1 MPSNTNLGGVFMTD
15 IDGGLSSGKLVST
28 ENVCGIIF
36 DTSIVGGIS
45 QALSGDAAIKFANG
59 NVVEFND
66 PKEAQELL
74 ENEMCGLPYL
84 HIKDFFTI
92 AGSNQRLFVSFMDS
106 DKDPDFEAVEKM
118 QLAANGIIYQIG
130 VWTSKPIAKK
140 TDDGDYKVDDDGPL
154 SKLQAIA
161 ERLGGQIGVTNYEG
175 NSPVNILVNA
185 QILNEAVV
193 DPSRLPDLTTLNFP
207 KVSVVLGQSSADSRR
222 AVQFALVNQADAPV
236 YVTVGNVG
244 VALGCLALA
253 SVEQS
258 IGNVK
263 LFNLTKVMTECELG
277 FGDLSLNEGKTAFA
291 DTASFTNI
299 KSINYTKRN
308 NWLHRKGYIFL
319 RDYDGIENGVFFSSD
334 QTLST
339 GDYRRISRGRTMHK
353 SRRVVRLTLLN
364 YMEENVEVDTSTG
377 YIASAD
383 ATLIVNAIYNALDTN
398 MVQPMSPKTSQISGR
413 QVIFDTEQNILA
425 DDQFLV
431 SYAIVPK
438 GIASAIY
445 CTEGFVSTVSNS

>member
-1 MPSNTNLGGVFMTD
+1 MTD

-36 DTSIVGGIS
+36 DTSIVGGLD
-45 QALSGDAAIKFANG
+45 QALSGEAATKFANG

-66 PKEAQELL
+66 IKEAKELL
-74 ENEMCGLPYL
+74 EGVMCGLPYQ
-84 HIKDFFTI
+84 HVEDFFTV

-106 DKDPDFEAVEKM
+106 SKDPDFEAIERM

-130 VWTSKPIAKK
+130 VWTSKPFAKK

-154 SKLQAIA
+154 SKLQSMA
-161 ERLGGQIGVTNYEG
+161 ELLGGKIGVTNFEG
-175 NSPVNILVNA
+175 NAPVNILVNA
-185 QILNEAVV
+185 PVLNEAVV
-193 DPSRLPDLTTLNFP
+193 DPSRLPDIVSLDFP
-207 KVSVVLGQSSADSRR
+207 KVSVLLGQSSAESVK
-222 AVQFALVNQADAPV
+222 AIQLALVNQADAPV
-236 YVTVGNVG
+236 YVSVGNVG
-244 VALGCLALA
+244 AALGCLALA

-299 KSINYTKRN
+299 KSLGYSKRN
-308 NWLHRKGYIFL
+308 NWLHRKGYVFL

-334 QTLST
+334 QTLSN

-353 SRRVVRLTLLN
+353 ARRVVRLMLLN
-364 YMEENVEVDTSTG
+364 YIEENIEVDTSTG

-383 ATLIVNAIYNALDTN
+383 ATLITNAVYKALDTN
-398 MVQPMSPKTSQISGR
+398 MVQPMNPKTSQISGR
-413 QVIFDTEQNILA
+413 QVTFDTEQNILT
-425 DDQFLV
+425 DDQFLI
-431 SYAIVPK
+431 SFAIVPK